1 MISLT
6 NYRCSDI
13 LKKKSIYRYSDTREV
28 RNRMILYHG
37 SPHII
42 QAPAFGVGNPHNDY
56 GLGFYCTQSPELAM
70 EWACSADSGG
80 YANRYSFDMQG
91 LSVLNLS
98 DGHHILN
105 WLSILLENR
114 IFDTS
119 STMAAQGKEYL
130 TRTFLPDY
138 QGYDV
143 IIGYR
148 ADDSYFSFA
157 SAFLNNTISLAQL
170 EKAMY
175 LGKLGEQVVLK
186 SEQAFSRLSFEEAI
200 PAERTVY
207 YPKRAARDVEARTAF
222 RRERSA
228 VPIQNAVYLID
239 ILREEWKDDDPRLRR
254 NLSE

>member
-1 MISLT
+1 ML
-6 NYRCSDI
+6 
-13 LKKKSIYRYSDTREV
+13 
-28 RNRMILYHG
+28 LYHG
-37 SPHII
+37 SPHIV
-42 QAPAFGVGNPHNDY
+42 QKPALGAGNPHNDY
-56 GLGFYCTQSPELAM
+56 GLGFYCTQSLELAM
-70 EWACSADSGG
+70 EWACSADAGG
-80 YANRYSFDMQG
+80 YANRYSFDLKD

-98 DGHHILN
+98 DSYHILN

-119 STMAAQGKEYL
+119 SAVASQGKEFL
-130 TRTFLPDY
+130 TSTFLPDY

-186 SEQAFSRLSFEEAI
+186 TEQAFSRLSFKEAI
-200 PAERTVY
+200 PAERTIH
-207 YPKRAARDVEARTAF
+207 YPKRSARDNEARAAF

-228 VPIQNAVYLID
+228 APIQNAVYLID
-239 ILREEWKDDDPRLRR
+239 ILREEWQDDDPRLRR